1 MNYYIETHIVDH
13 CNLNCVGC
21 AHFSPL
27 VRKPRFKDLQEFG
40 AEIARL
46 KDVFGDELERF
57 ALMGGEPLLHPDII
71 AFLEMSKQMLGNTQI
86 ELVTN
91 GILMAQLGDKFI
103 DKLNELKVKLRFT
116 DYGLSIDKSFL
127 DKLELV
133 QIEDRPKLFNIS
145 LNLNGNCNPTCMYY
159 HCPAVF
165 KSWLG
170 YVYSGCFM
178 LRDGKMYQCGVGAYA
193 DDFERYFNF
202 KFDESLDNMG
212 ISIFTHS
219 KEQIIDFLTRPH
231 EFCKYCNI
239 FKLERTKVDFRCSE
253 RKIEEWV
260 DVEFG
265 MPATRGGG

>member
-1 MNYYIETHIVDH
+1 MEKCI
-13 CNLNCVGC
+13 
-21 AHFSPL
+21 
-27 VRKPRFKDLQEFG
+27 
-40 AEIARL
+40 
-46 KDVFGDELERF
+46 
-57 ALMGGEPLLHPDII
+57 
-71 AFLEMSKQMLGNTQI
+71 
-86 ELVTN
+86 N
-91 GILMAQLGDKFI
+91 G
-103 DKLNELKVKLRFT
+103 
-116 DYGLSIDKSFL
+116 
-127 DKLELV
+127 
-133 QIEDRPKLFNIS
+133 
-145 LNLNGNCNPTCMYY
+145 
-159 HCPAVF
+159 
-165 KSWLG
+165 
-170 YVYSGCFM
+170 
-178 LRDGKMYQCGVGAYA
+178 GVGAYA